1 MKNGWLAVSR
11 REMFFAIIS
20 CLLLTA
26 FLLTIT
32 SEVWAQEGP
41 RPTPSQPNM
50 AGSQGREAKAVQ
62 ASADDLAREI
72 ESALVMG
79 DLTAARR
86 LVPRFL
92 QTPRL
97 TADSLLQIGVNLAQH
112 DLYSEASKVFK
123 RCTKDHPAVFEGFYN
138 LSLAQLALQQP
149 QDALGTVAKAPH
161 ASPSEEIARTYLRG
175 KIEVALQQE
184 AEAERDLSAAFTA
197 APQEENSG
205 LDLGLCY
212 IREEKYQLAA
222 EVFQKALGFQRDS
235 PFLRLGLAL
244 AQFLG
249 GLNAESV
256 ETCRTLLASQ
266 PDFSAA
272 RVMMAFALYMQGKID
287 EAATFSAQ
295 GLRDPSPFPYL
306 YYLHA
311 VSLLKLQS
319 KDYDTL
325 VNDLTLAARSIPDC
339 GLCYLALSKVH
350 RRKGDLGT
358 ATADLER
365 AVELDPTLAE
375 GWYNLAT
382 VYDQAGRHADARSAR
397 QRFETIKESKA
408 NRETEILRDAFL
420 KTLSG
425 EGSPQKGP

>member
-1 MKNGWLAVSR
+1 MVSV
-11 REMFFAIIS
+11 IIS
-20 CLLLTA
+20 CRLLTL

-32 SEVWAQEGP
+32 SEVGAQEGP
-41 RPTPSQPNM
+41 PLPPSLRNM
-50 AGSQGREAKAVQ
+50 AGSEGGRAEAAPT
-62 ASADDLAREI
+62 SADDLAREI
-72 ESALVMG
+72 ETALAKG
-79 DLTAARR
+79 DVIATQN

-92 QTPRL
+92 QTPGL
-97 TADSLLQIGVNLAQH
+97 TADSLLRIGVNLAQH
-112 DLYSEASKVFK
+112 DLYSEASEVFR
-123 RCTKDHPAVFEGFYN
+123 RCTSDHPEVFEGFYN
-138 LSLAQLALQQP
+138 LALAQLALQQP
-149 QDALGTVAKAPH
+149 RDALETVARAPH
-161 ASPSEEIARTYLRG
+161 VSPPEEIARTYLRG
-175 KIEVALQQE
+175 KIEVSLQKN

-197 APQEENSG
+197 APQEENFG

-212 IREEKYQLAA
+212 IRQEKYQLAA
-222 EVFQKALGFQRDS
+222 EVFQKALGFQKNS

-266 PDFSAA
+266 PDFSPA
-272 RVMMAFALYMQGKID
+272 RVMMAFALYVQGKTD
-287 EAATFSAQ
+287 EAATVSAQ
-295 GLRDPSPFPYL
+295 GLYDPSPFPYL

-325 VNDLTLAARSIPDC
+325 VQDLTLAARSIPNC
-339 GLCYLALSKVH
+339 SLCYLALSKVH
-350 RRKGDLGT
+350 RRKGNLES
-358 ATADLER
+358 ATADLEK

-375 GWYNLAT
+375 GWYNLAM
-382 VYDQAGRHADARSAR
+382 VYDQAGRHAEAQSAR
-397 QRFETIKESKA
+397 RRFETLKESKA